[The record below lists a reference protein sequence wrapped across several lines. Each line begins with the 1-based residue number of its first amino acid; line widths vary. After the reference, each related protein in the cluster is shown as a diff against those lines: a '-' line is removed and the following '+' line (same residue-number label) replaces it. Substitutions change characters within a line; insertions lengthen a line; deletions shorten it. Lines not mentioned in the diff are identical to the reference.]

1 MEYDVKGWYTF
12 RFILTPEELTGVLE
26 PFHLVVDN
34 AHVPADYRET
44 PKAEFLGSCRQLYAK
59 LARGERLT
67 RQEDWPLF
75 RHTGLT
81 TDLSRCP
88 YGREHVCEGK
98 HFLLS
103 VFPTPCVHLAPFT
116 LMVSPEGRAVS
127 LRGSYLQFPQNVVG
141 YEATYPRQISPL
153 NGGFRSTEG
162 LPGHRDFLLLK
173 ERVGAISHGLRFDLL
188 GHTYRPAVRISDDA
202 RADFPRFYAVAQF
215 SNK

>member
-1 MEYDVKGWYTF
+1 MEYDVKGWLSF
-12 RFILTPEELTGVLE
+12 RFILMPEELASVLE

-34 AHVPADYRET
+34 AHVPAGYRET
-44 PKAEFLGSCRQLYAK
+44 PKAELLESYRQLYTK

-67 RQEDWPLF
+67 REGDWPLF

-88 YGREHVCEGK
+88 YGREHLYEGK
-98 HFLLS
+98 RFLGA
-103 VFPTPCVHLAPFT
+103 VFDTPCVHLAPFT
-116 LMVSPEGRAVS
+116 LAVSPEGRTVS
-127 LRGSYLQFPQNVVG
+127 LRGSYLQSPQNTVG
-141 YEATYPRQISPL
+141 LEASFPRQFSPASR
-153 NGGFRSTEG
+153 GFRSTEG

-173 ERVGAISHGLRFDLL
+173 ERVDAVSRGLRFDLL
-188 GHTYRPAVRISDDA
+188 GHTYRPAVKISDDA